1 MRIGMQIGPKIG
13 AQGTEDLV
21 SRYREIEEAGFDTA
35 WTGNHLTHDA
45 MTILALAG
53 TVTERIE
60 LGSSVVPTYP
70 RHPMVMAQQALT
82 TSAITGG
89 RFTLG
94 LGLSHKF
101 IVEDWQGLKWATPI
115 HHLREY
121 LTVLNGL
128 LDGEQVVHEGEEYQ
142 VSLNTAP
149 FTQLDVPD
157 APRPQVVIAALGP
170 GMLKVTGELA
180 DGTNCWMCGQGYL
193 ESTLVPTI
201 NKAAESAGRP
211 APRVIAGFPICVTN
225 KVEEAKIQCAKTWE
239 VYGQIYSYRQVL
251 KREGASGPADL
262 LIAGDEDSVAKQ
274 IEGLAKIGVTE
285 LNAHV
290 LGIPEDPGALDRTT
304 ALLGGLSK

>member
-1 MRIGMQIGPKIG
+1 MRIGMQFGPKIG
-13 AQGTEDLV
+13 AQGAEDLV

-45 MTILALAG
+45 MTVLALAG

-101 IVEDWQGLKWATPI
+101 IVEDWQGLKWSTPI

-225 KVEEAKIQCAKTWE
+225 KLEQPKNQCAKTWE

-290 LGIPEDPGALDRTT
+290 LGIPEDPGAIDRTT

>member
-1 MRIGMQIGPKIG
+1 MNPKLQNI
-13 AQGTEDLV
+13 DH
-21 SRYREIEEAGFDTA
+21 I
-35 WTGNHLTHDA
+35 H
-45 MTILALAG
+45 I
-53 TVTERIE
+53 
-60 LGSSVVPTYP
+60 
-70 RHPMVMAQQALT
+70 
-82 TSAITGG
+82 
-89 RFTLG
+89 
-94 LGLSHKF
+94 
-101 IVEDWQGLKWATPI
+101 IVEDWQGLEWATPI

-201 NKAAESAGRP
+201 NKAAEGAGRP
-211 APRVIAGFPICVTN
+211 PPRVIAGFPICVTN

-290 LGIPEDPGALDRTT
+290 LGLAEDPDASDRTT

>member
-13 AQGTEDLV
+13 AQGAEDLV

-45 MTILALAG
+45 MTVLALAG

-101 IVEDWQGLKWATPI
+101 IVEDWQGLKWSTPI

-201 NKAAESAGRP
+201 NKAAEN
-211 APRVIAGFPICVTN
+211 IAGGAMSGRNLLIPDTFDIQYMYKNAVN
-225 KVEEAKIQCAKTWE
+225 NYLHKISTCYLKNCS
-239 VYGQIYSYRQVL
+239 VNYGGDRFTAYDIQPGIFG
-251 KREGASGPADL
+251 EGAPPQNITMSL
-262 LIAGDEDSVAKQ
+262 EFDEMEVLTRES
-274 IEGLAKIGVTE
+274 IYEGF
-285 LNAHV
+285 
-290 LGIPEDPGALDRTT
+290 
-304 ALLGGLSK
+304 

>member
-1 MRIGMQIGPKIG
+1 M
-13 AQGTEDLV
+13 
-21 SRYREIEEAGFDTA
+21 REI
-35 WTGNHLTHDA
+35 
-45 MTILALAG
+45 
-53 TVTERIE
+53 
-60 LGSSVVPTYP
+60 PTYP

-101 IVEDWQGLKWATPI
+101 IVEDWQGLKWSTPI

-290 LGIPEDPGALDRTT
+290 LGIPEDPGAIDRTT

>member
-1 MRIGMQIGPKIG
+1 
-13 AQGTEDLV
+13 
-21 SRYREIEEAGFDTA
+21 
-35 WTGNHLTHDA
+35 
-45 MTILALAG
+45 
-53 TVTERIE
+53 
-60 LGSSVVPTYP
+60 
-70 RHPMVMAQQALT
+70 MVMAQQALT
-82 TSAITGG
+82 TSAVTAG

-101 IVEDWQGLKWATPI
+101 IVEDWQGLTWAAPM

-128 LDGEQVVHEGEEYQ
+128 LAGEQVVHNGKEYQ

-149 FTQLDVPD
+149 FTKLEVPG

-170 GMLKVTGELA
+170 GMLKVAGELA
-180 DGTNCWMCGQGYL
+180 DGTNCWMCGPSYL

-201 NKAAESAGRP
+201 NKAAEAAGRP

-239 VYGQIYSYRQVL
+239 VYGQIYSYKQVL

-262 LIAGDEDSVAKQ
+262 LIVGNEDSVAKQ
-274 IEGLAKIGVTE
+274 IEGLASIGVTE

-290 LGIPEDPGALDRTT
+290 LGLPEDPDAISRTT
-304 ALLGGLSK
+304 KLLGGLSK

>member
-1 MRIGMQIGPKIG
+1 MRIGMQVGPKIG
-13 AQGTEDLV
+13 AQGAEDLV

-45 MTILALAG
+45 MTVLALAG

-101 IVEDWQGLKWATPI
+101 IVEDWQGLKWSTPI

-225 KVEEAKIQCAKTWE
+225 KVEEAKIQCAKTRE

-290 LGIPEDPGALDRTT
+290 LGIPEDPGAIDRTT

>member
-1 MRIGMQIGPKIG
+1 MRIGMQVGPKIG
-13 AQGTEDLV
+13 AQGAEDLV

-45 MTILALAG
+45 MTVLALAG

-101 IVEDWQGLKWATPI
+101 IVEDWQGLKWSTPV

-180 DGTNCWMCGQGYL
+180 DGTNCWICGQGYL

-201 NKAAESAGRP
+201 NKAAESAVRP

-290 LGIPEDPGALDRTT
+290 LGIPEDPGAIDRTT

>member
-13 AQGTEDLV
+13 AQGAEDLV

-45 MTILALAG
+45 MTVLALAG

-101 IVEDWQGLKWATPI
+101 IVEDWQGLKWSTPI

-149 FTQLDVPD
+149 FTQLDLPD
-157 APRPQVVIAALGP
+157 APLPQVVIAALGP

-290 LGIPEDPGALDRTT
+290 LGIPEDPGAIDRTT

>member
-13 AQGTEDLV
+13 AQGAEDLV

-45 MTILALAG
+45 MTVLALAG

-101 IVEDWQGLKWATPI
+101 IVEDWQGLKWSTPI

-180 DGTNCWMCGQGYL
+180 DGTNC
-193 ESTLVPTI
+193 
-201 NKAAESAGRP
+201 
-211 APRVIAGFPICVTN
+211 
-225 KVEEAKIQCAKTWE
+225 
-239 VYGQIYSYRQVL
+239 
-251 KREGASGPADL
+251 
-262 LIAGDEDSVAKQ
+262 
-274 IEGLAKIGVTE
+274 
-285 LNAHV
+285 
-290 LGIPEDPGALDRTT
+290 
-304 ALLGGLSK
+304 